1 MPTNLVSGAK
11 TKRQYTKHQQAD
23 LDIKTSVN
31 KIGEIVNLSQEI
43 NTMMWDAINRG
54 ASIEE
59 VYELYLDSS
68 KLCIMS
74 GLEIDSAKK
83 EFTVS
88 NTKELKKLKKKYDR
102 RDKKDGRMIKPG
114 FFGFVAKTKGYY
126 NPKKK
131 KYQAHH
137 TTMDYL
143 QQVIRRKYKNSNNVK
158 ALPFSAI
165 LDASKFDINRVRYE
179 QVNLVIDA
187 VRQMRGIQQRCW
199 IAYNK
204 DKELGYGASNESD
217 FDLYKQTENLV
228 FDAFQDCV
236 DYIESMR
243 FSYSTMYWLLKSIES
258 DGCSDIRRPMF
269 NILFGAPNKNFYR
282 AIRES
287 AKPLCTIEP
296 DDEFGTIDIFG
307 RKFHHVYTIRG
318 Q

>member
-143 QQVIRRKYKNSNNVK
+143 QQVIRRKYKNNRNEN
-158 ALPFSAI
+158 ALPFSTI
-165 LDASKFDINRVRYE
+165 IDKSQFDIDRVRYE

-187 VRQMRGIQQRCW
+187 VRQMRASQQRLW
-199 IAYNK
+199 SYYKQDTMAQ
-204 DKELGYGASNESD
+204 DAGSD
-217 FDLYKQTENLV
+217 TGVVMTDTLKMTSDMVFDLY
-228 FDAFQDCV
+228 QDCV
-236 DYIESMR
+236 DYIDSMR
-243 FSYSTMYWLLKSIES
+243 FSYSTMCWLLYSIES
-258 DGCSDIRRPMF
+258 DGCSDIRRVLF

-282 AIRES
+282 AIRAS
-287 AKPLCTIEP
+287 VKPIVAIVP
-296 DDEFGTIDIFG
+296 DEDGEISIYGE
-307 RKFHHVYTIRG
+307 RYKHVKQER
-318 Q
+318 